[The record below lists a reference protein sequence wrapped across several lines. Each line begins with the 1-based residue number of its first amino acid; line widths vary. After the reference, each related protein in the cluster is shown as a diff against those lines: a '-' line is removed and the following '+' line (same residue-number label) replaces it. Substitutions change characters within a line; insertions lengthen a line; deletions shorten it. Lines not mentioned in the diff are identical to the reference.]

1 MARAK
6 VLIDQSRLLIDQL
19 SAEERQ
25 LLRERIKD
33 SEIKSQ
39 NLRIWLVGISLA
51 FVLLL
56 AIAFYHGQRE
66 IAQRR
71 KIEQRLLQSKA
82 QNEATVHNLS
92 LMGEMTSLLQA
103 CSDTDES
110 LDVICQYGERLLPV
124 DSGALYMFRE
134 SGNQGEMTVRTEGR
148 RG

>member
-92 LMGEMTSLLQA
+92 LMRSE
-103 CSDTDES
+103 
-110 LDVICQYGERLLPV
+110 ERRVGKECVSTCRSRWSP
-124 DSGALYMFRE
+124 YP
-134 SGNQGEMTVRTEGR
+134 
-148 RG
+148 

>member
-39 NLRIWLVGISLA
+39 NLRIWIVGISLA

-92 LMGEMTSLLQA
+92 LVGEMTSLLQA

-110 LDVICQYGERLLPV
+110 LDVIFQYGERQIGRA
-124 DSGALYMFRE
+124 SCRE
-134 SGNQGEMTVRTEGR
+134 RVCQYV
-148 RG
+148 